1 MGVRQIARI
10 SFGGMLSG
18 SRTWIT
24 FLILLNS
31 TMGSVSV
38 VKAGPAVFTS
48 NSGVSRISI
57 IFLILGCDG
66 LSMLITLGMP
76 VIKETFIAS
85 STVCNI
91 WLTGI
96 NMFLCN
102 VQTFSGCEIVLMV

>member
-48 NSGVSRISI
+48 NSGVSRI
-57 IFLILGCDG
+57 
-66 LSMLITLGMP
+66 
-76 VIKETFIAS
+76 
-85 STVCNI
+85 
-91 WLTGI
+91 
-96 NMFLCN
+96 
-102 VQTFSGCEIVLMV
+102 

>member
-48 NSGVSRISI
+48 NSVYQE
-57 IFLILGCDG
+57 FQL
-66 LSMLITLGMP
+66 
-76 VIKETFIAS
+76 F
-85 STVCNI
+85 
-91 WLTGI
+91 
-96 NMFLCN
+96 F
-102 VQTFSGCEIVLMV
+102 